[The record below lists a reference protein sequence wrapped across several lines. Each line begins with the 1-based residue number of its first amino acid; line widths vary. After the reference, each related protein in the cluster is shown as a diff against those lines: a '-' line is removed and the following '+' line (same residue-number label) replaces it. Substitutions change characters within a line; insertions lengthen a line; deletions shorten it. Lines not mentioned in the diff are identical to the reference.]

1 MKRFVLTLL
10 TAVLVLHGMAG
21 ARLTGT
27 DTDTLRV
34 LAIGNSFSEDAVE
47 QYLYELA
54 KESGVE
60 LIIGNAYRGGQGL
73 ESHWREVRS
82 GNSTFAYRKI
92 VGGTKTDTK
101 DQALRTIIADEPWD
115 VITLQ
120 QVSQDSG
127 RPETYEPFLGYL
139 IGYVRALATNPN
151 MKLGFH
157 QTWAYAKD
165 STHGGFVHYGR
176 DQMVMYTAIVDA
188 VDKAVAAHAEL
199 SFVVPSGTAIQNART
214 SALGDNLTRDGY
226 HLDYGVGRY
235 IAACTW
241 LEAVTGKTAV
251 GRKFRPQGTD
261 EKRAALCQQAA
272 HDAMVSL
279 RETTSLSIY

>member
-1 MKRFVLTLL
+1 MKRFLLFLLATVLTLQC
-10 TAVLVLHGMAG
+10 MAG
-21 ARLTGT
+21 MVRKAEEQ
-27 DTDTLRV
+27 DTLRV

-54 KESGVE
+54 RESGVE

-82 GNSTFAYRKI
+82 NGHSFAYRKI
-92 VGGTKTDTK
+92 VDGVRIDTK
-101 DQALRTIIADEPWD
+101 GQSLATIITDEAWD
-115 VITLQ
+115 LITLQ

-139 IGYVRALATNPN
+139 IGYVWALATNPN
-151 MKLGFH
+151 VKLGFH

-165 STHGGFVHYGR
+165 TTHGGFVNYGR
-176 DQMVMYTAIVDA
+176 DQTAMYTAIVDA
-188 VDKAVAAHAEL
+188 VSKAVARHAEL
-199 SFVVPSGTAIQNART
+199 SFVGPSGTAIQNARAT
-214 SALGDNLTRDGY
+214 ALGDNLTRDSY
-226 HLDYGVGRY
+226 HLDYGIGRY

-241 LEAVTGKTAV
+241 LEAVTGKSAV
-251 GRKFRPQGTD
+251 GRKFRPKGTD

-272 HDAMVSL
+272 HDAMVNLKEIKFPSL
-279 RETTSLSIY
+279 Y